1 MHTSVR
7 CCIALAYQRRRCSSK
22 TACRGSALAG
32 LISAQCSHKRC
43 DPSCPYYID
52 ACMFVQRDGDLQP
65 KDKVLVATKR
75 AVPQEK
81 ELVFDIDISDYD
93 DVRRCCK
100 GKPRSVFI
108 TLLSSLNSSS
118 PPLYVLG
125 ARC

>member
-1 MHTSVR
+1 
-7 CCIALAYQRRRCSSK
+7 
-22 TACRGSALAG
+22 
-32 LISAQCSHKRC
+32 
-43 DPSCPYYID
+43 
-52 ACMFVQRDGDLQP
+52 MFAQRDGDLQP

-108 TLLSSLNSSS
+108 TLLSSLNSSC